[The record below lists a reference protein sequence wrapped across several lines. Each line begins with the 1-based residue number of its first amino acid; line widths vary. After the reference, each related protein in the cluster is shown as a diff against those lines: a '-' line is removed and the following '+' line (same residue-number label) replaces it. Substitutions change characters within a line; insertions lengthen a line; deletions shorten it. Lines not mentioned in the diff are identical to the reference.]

1 MINANLP
8 GLLPWPV
15 PDEVEGVGDEVP
27 QEEED
32 ADQTNHKAHGS
43 SFFTGTPQTSFLPFT
58 IPFFFVFLTSL
69 VRA

>member
-1 MINANLP
+1 MNQNSP
-8 GLLPWPV
+8 GLSPWPV
-15 PDEVEGVGDEVP
+15 PDEVKGVGDEVP